1 MNAEVLKKE
10 NILFDETS
18 TTQTEAFKEIANFA
32 KERGYVTSAEEY
44 FKGLTGREAEATTGF
59 KDGIA
64 IPHCKNE
71 TVIKPGMFLVKFKN
85 DIEWNTLDG
94 QPVKVAFGLTIP
106 QEGAQEHL
114 KLLSLIARKMIDDE
128 FRNGILSENNP
139 DKLTEIIDE
148 IDF

>member
-1 MNAEVLKKE
+1 MNAEVFKKE